1 MAATG
6 YTPIQLYRTATASAA
21 PLAANLTDGE
31 MAINYNTADMALY
44 AKNSG
49 GVIKLLMNNPAGL
62 KYPTADGTANQVVK
76 TDGAGNLS
84 FASLSGI
91 AVSTFSAGSTGL
103 TPATATT
110 GAVTLAGTL
119 NVANGGTGVTTST
132 GSGNNVLST
141 SPTLVTPI
149 LGTPT
154 SATLTNAN
162 GLPLSTGVIGT
173 LPIANG
179 GTGLTTAPAN
189 GALDIGNGTGFTR
202 TTLTQG
208 SNITIT
214 NAAGSITVAATIPAN
229 VSSFTAGTTGLTPS
243 TATTG
248 AITLA
253 GTLAVANGG
262 TGSTTA
268 GGART
273 ALSAASSGANSDIT
287 SLTGLTTPLTAPQGG
302 TGFGTYAVGDILYAS
317 TTSALSKLA
326 DVATGNSL
334 ISGGVGVAP
343 SWDKIGLTTHVS
355 GTLPVANGGTGTASP
370 ALVQGTNITITGTW
384 PNQTINSTSSGS
396 GTVNSG
402 TLGQLAY
409 YATAG
414 TAVSGLTT
422 GTGVA
427 TALGV
432 NTGSAGA
439 FVVNGGALG
448 TPLTGTLTNATGL
461 PLSSGVTGNLPVANL
476 NSGTGASATTFWR
489 GDGTWGTPS
498 GGGGSATYTISN
510 KTAAYTVVS
519 GDLGT
524 IINCSGATSFTV
536 SLTAAATLGSGFNVW
551 IWNNTTT
558 TAMAVTIDPNSTET
572 IDGVATLIL
581 RQGEGTQIVCDGT
594 NWQTGDK
601 KTMRG
606 YAENVTA
613 TATRPVATSQYAMAI
628 GINSGGTGSQAV
640 TGAGAMALGGSYAS
654 GVDSFAAVI
663 TDNTSSYGATQAN
676 AIALGSQCKSSGQY
690 AFSAGSA
697 NISSGTGS
705 YTHGLLNT
713 ASADF
718 SIAFGRFA
726 LTNVIAKMVFS
737 AGRFSS
743 SGDAQFSQLVI
754 RASTTGSTVV
764 LTSDASTAATNNQ
777 LVAAS
782 DQAFAVSGTLIGK
795 QSGSA
800 NIAAYTVSA
809 TVVNNAGT
817 LTVPTGTL
825 TLIGTDS
832 IGLTTSPTLTADN
845 TLKCL
850 KVTSGAKT
858 ATNIRWVCT
867 LQASEITYA

>member
-6 YTPIQLYRTATASAA
+6 YTPIQLYRTATSGAA

-154 SATLTNAN
+154 SATLTNAT
-162 GLPLSTGVIGT
+162 GLPLSSGVTGT

-179 GTGLTTAPAN
+179 GTGLATTPAN

-229 VSSFTAGTTGLTPS
+229 VSSFTAGTTGLTPN

-248 AITLA
+248 AVTLA
-253 GTLAVANGG
+253 GTLNVANGG

-268 GGART
+268 GAART

-287 SLTGLTTPLTAPQGG
+287 SLTGLTTALTAPQGG
-302 TGFGTYAVGDILYAS
+302 TGFGTYVVGDILYAS

-343 SWDKIGLTTHVS
+343 SWGKIGLTTHVS
-355 GTLPVANGGTGTASP
+355 GTLPVANGGTGTTSP
-370 ALVQGTNITITGTW
+370 GLVQGTNITITGSW
-384 PNQTINSTSSGS
+384 PNQTINATSSGS

-448 TPLTGTLTNATGL
+448 TPSSGTLTNATGL
-461 PLSSGVTGNLPVANL
+461 PLSTGVTGTLPVANG
-476 NSGTGASATTFWR
+476 GTGLTATPTN
-489 GDGTWGTPS
+489 GQLDIGNGTGFTRTTLTAGSNISVTNSSGGIQISSTPNA
-498 GGGGSATYTISN
+498 GIEFIIDGGGSAITTGI
-510 KTAAYTVVS
+510 K
-519 GDLGT
+519 GD
-524 IINCSGATSFTV
+524 I
-536 SLTAAATLGSGFNVW
+536 
-551 IWNNTTT
+551 
-558 TAMAVTIDPNSTET
+558 
-572 IDGVATLIL
+572 
-581 RQGEGTQIVCDGT
+581 QIPFACT
-594 NWQTGDK
+594 
-601 KTMRG
+601 
-606 YAENVTA
+606 
-613 TATRPVATSQYAMAI
+613 
-628 GINSGGTGSQAV
+628 INSWTI
-640 TGAGAMALGGSYAS
+640 MA
-654 GVDSFAAVI
+654 D
-663 TDNTSSYGATQAN
+663 
-676 AIALGSQCKSSGQY
+676 
-690 AFSAGSA
+690 
-697 NISSGTGS
+697 
-705 YTHGLLNT
+705 
-713 ASADF
+713 
-718 SIAFGRFA
+718 
-726 LTNVIAKMVFS
+726 
-737 AGRFSS
+737 
-743 SGDAQFSQLVI
+743 
-754 RASTTGSTVV
+754 
-764 LTSDASTAATNNQ
+764 
-777 LVAAS
+777 
-782 DQAFAVSGTLIGK
+782 
-795 QSGSA
+795 QSGSIVIDVWKDTFA
-800 NIAAYTVSA
+800 NYPPTGADSITGSAKPTLSAAQAA
-809 TVVNNAGT
+809 TSST
-817 LTVPTGTL
+817 LTGW
-825 TLIGTDS
+825 
-832 IGLTTSPTLTADN
+832 TTSISANDIIRYNVDSASTITRVTISLT
-845 TLKCL
+845 
-850 KVTSGAKT
+850 VT
-858 ATNIRWVCT
+858 RV
-867 LQASEITYA
+867 